1 MATENRQQ
9 QPRALT
15 SEQALVPT
23 YRAGMYAELQKFGSS
38 DRDLQLSLWEQE
50 PEEDASSV
58 TVTTSGLDLSVTEDK
73 ALSALQILLDET
85 GYQGN
90 RPPQEAESSRYRWRG
105 KLPRLEISFSEYF
118 EAYGLTPA
126 GDGYYHG
133 RQVDEALQALRNL
146 ATEPR
151 AIYYERT
158 RHKDGRKRADIVRIK
173 APIIH
178 LTELTAWQEL
188 DEEEAERV
196 RAGEDIL
203 DKQRAT
209 GLLVEVAPLLVDQIE
224 DFYLLKPV
232 ALYKEIQDHLGPR
245 KVAHSTFLFAD
256 WLQTLDLPTI
266 KIRKKLLAERLRLQK
281 ILEHRRWKRLDQR
294 LEEAIEV
301 ASELGFLLDAREEP
315 PGLYTFWLNPAR
327 CSRVKS
333 KLDQEEEEET

>member
-1 MATENRQQ
+1 MASETRQQ

-38 DRDLQLSLWEQE
+38 ERDLQLSLWEQE
-50 PEEDASSV
+50 PEEEASSV
-58 TVTTSGLDLSVTEDK
+58 TVTSGLDLSVTEDK
-73 ALSALQILLDET
+73 AYVALQILLDET

-90 RPPQEAESSRYRWRG
+90 RPPQEAESSRYQWRG

-118 EAYGLTPA
+118 EAYGLQRK
-126 GDGYYHG
+126 GDGSYYGH
-133 RQVDEALQALRNL
+133 QADEALQALRSL

-158 RHKDGRKRADIVRIK
+158 RHKNGRKRADIVRIR

-178 LTELTAWQEL
+178 LTELTAWQDL

-196 RAGEDIL
+196 RAGEDVL

-232 ALYKEIQDHLGPR
+232 SLYREIQDYLGKR
-245 KVAHSTFLFAD
+245 RVARSTFLFAD

-266 KIRKKLLAERLRLQK
+266 KIRKELLAERLRLQK

-315 PGLYTFWLNPAR
+315 PGMYTLWLNPAR
-327 CSRVKS
+327 CSRVRR